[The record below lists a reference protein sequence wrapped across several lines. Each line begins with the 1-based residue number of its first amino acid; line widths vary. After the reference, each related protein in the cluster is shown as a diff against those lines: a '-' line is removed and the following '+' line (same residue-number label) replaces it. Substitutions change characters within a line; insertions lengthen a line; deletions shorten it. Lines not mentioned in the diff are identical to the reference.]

1 MIVKVLRAFDLFVQN
16 QIIETNKYNI
26 PLDTINTYLSNGTLQ
41 IVEDTV
47 EKLDEVSTTLK
58 YYGKSYQGALPTGEV
73 WTITKTTVVGTVTTR
88 ETFHDV
94 AWDDRNVL

>member
-1 MIVKVLRAFDLFVQN
+1 MIVKVLRAFELFVQN
-16 QIIETNKYNI
+16 QIIETNKEDI
-26 PLDTINTYLSNGTLQ
+26 HIDTVNAYIAKGVLQ
-41 IVEDTV
+41 PVYDTV

-58 YYGKSYQGALPTGEV
+58 YYGKSYQGALATDLV

-94 AWDDRNVL
+94 AWDNRNVL